1 MDAVPP
7 PSTTTSTGS
16 PAAAFMG
23 LGIAASQD
31 PGDPSRTIV
40 SRGENY
46 RHIRHAEILARW
58 PVLPE
63 EWARVIEVGRL
74 ADR

>member
-1 MDAVPP
+1 
-7 PSTTTSTGS
+7 
-16 PAAAFMG
+16 MG
-23 LGIAASQD
+23 LGISAEQD
-31 PGDPSRTIV
+31 PGDPGRTIV
-40 SRGENY
+40 TRGGNY

-63 EWARVIEVGRL
+63 EWARVIEAGRL